1 MGINNYIVKDE
12 CSVVL
17 EGIGR
22 RGYVNSNYGRS
33 ELRKDCEEHN
43 ALDIYDEVMEVWGD
57 TPTVVEVDEDEPE
70 VKSFDQLKK
79 DKLVELNSVFNA
91 TVNGSFVTTEGYKM
105 QFNTD
110 DAVKMFGAIQ
120 VLEDLEVDSGY
131 ITDADD
137 VAHYD
142 VNIDT
147 IKSVYRQMLKK
158 YAECHL
164 KKQRYRDSVNSAET
178 IDELNAIVFQF

>member
-1 MGINNYIVKDE
+1 MDTTKFITNEDCSIVLDQ
-12 CSVVL
+12 
-17 EGIGR
+17 IGR
-22 RGYVNSNYGRS
+22 RCYVNSIYGRE
-33 ELRKDCEEHN
+33 ELRKDCELYN
-43 ALDIYDEVMEVWGD
+43 ALDTYNEVMEVWGD
-57 TPTVVEVDEDEPE
+57 TPTVVEVDEDEE

-79 DKLVELNSVFNA
+79 DKLVELSNAFNS

-120 VLEDLEVDSGY
+120 VLEDLEVDVGY

-147 IKSVYRQMLKK
+147 IKSVYHQMLKK

-178 IDELNAIVFQF
+178 VDDLNAIVFQF